1 MSVSTSSLQR
11 RLLAWLLLALLLSG
25 LMLAEAYWS
34 ARKTVE
40 KVYDKTLLMLA
51 LTISENV
58 VANQG
63 DLVSESIL
71 EILET
76 VSIDEVY
83 YRVSGPDSAYL
94 TGYEYLPPTPENMD
108 IVGGSPYYYNAE
120 YEGRPVRMIV
130 LKEYFAERDLS
141 GWVLVQVAM
150 TTVDRNEI
158 VWDLMADATKRLLL
172 LILVAF
178 VVVWIAIKIGLK
190 PLIDVRK

>member
-11 RLLAWLLLALLLSG
+11 RLLAWLLLALLLLSG

-40 KVYDKTLLMLA
+40 KVYDKTLLALA

-76 VSIDEVY
+76 VSTDEVY
-83 YRVSGPDSAYL
+83 TAYRARTAP
-94 TGYEYLPPTPENMD
+94 
-108 IVGGSPYYYNAE
+108 I
-120 YEGRPVRMIV
+120 
-130 LKEYFAERDLS
+130 
-141 GWVLVQVAM
+141 
-150 TTVDRNEI
+150 
-158 VWDLMADATKRLLL
+158 
-172 LILVAF
+172 
-178 VVVWIAIKIGLK
+178 
-190 PLIDVRK
+190 

>member
-76 VSIDEVY
+76 VSTDEVY
-83 YRVSGPDSAYL
+83 TAYRARTAP
-94 TGYEYLPPTPENMD
+94 
-108 IVGGSPYYYNAE
+108 I
-120 YEGRPVRMIV
+120 
-130 LKEYFAERDLS
+130 
-141 GWVLVQVAM
+141 
-150 TTVDRNEI
+150 
-158 VWDLMADATKRLLL
+158 
-172 LILVAF
+172 
-178 VVVWIAIKIGLK
+178 
-190 PLIDVRK
+190 

>member
-76 VSIDEVY
+76 VSTDEVY
-83 YRVSGPDSAYL
+83 TAYRVRTAP
-94 TGYEYLPPTPENMD
+94 
-108 IVGGSPYYYNAE
+108 I
-120 YEGRPVRMIV
+120 
-130 LKEYFAERDLS
+130 
-141 GWVLVQVAM
+141 
-150 TTVDRNEI
+150 
-158 VWDLMADATKRLLL
+158 
-172 LILVAF
+172 
-178 VVVWIAIKIGLK
+178 
-190 PLIDVRK
+190 